1 MPHNLSSHV
10 DVYLWLFSI
19 YKTSCHIELGMK
31 TDKDSHILRIQEGN
45 EILECAIYS
54 RYIEMTNHNIELP
67 GYSISYFGICSE
79 NLFMKTNLGNIPFY
93 LDLQVKFALKSFL
106 ELTLS
111 ELGEYKEKKRSL

>member
-1 MPHNLSSHV
+1 
-10 DVYLWLFSI
+10 
-19 YKTSCHIELGMK
+19 
-31 TDKDSHILRIQEGN
+31 
-45 EILECAIYS
+45 
-54 RYIEMTNHNIELP
+54 MTNHNIELP

-111 ELGEYKEKKRSL
+111 ELGEYKEKKRSITYTTVMRMLAPSFSL